1 MRTGS
6 VLRNQRVSPKPGLPS
21 GFPLGSFGTENMFV
35 IGVVDVVVGSNETS
49 LGEIK
54 SGQFVQGITL

>member
-21 GFPLGSFGTENMFV
+21 GFPLGSPATIKLGVTLVPVEGTIV
-35 IGVVDVVVGSNETS
+35 AV
-49 LGEIK
+49 IK